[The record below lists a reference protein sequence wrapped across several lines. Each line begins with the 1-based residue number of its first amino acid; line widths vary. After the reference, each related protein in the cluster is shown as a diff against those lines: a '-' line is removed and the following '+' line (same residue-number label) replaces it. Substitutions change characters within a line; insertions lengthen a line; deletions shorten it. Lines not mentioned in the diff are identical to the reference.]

1 MNYNQFN
8 NILLESKQG
17 RNAIKK
23 AVALYRKEYDKDSR
37 NNNISSRFR
46 REKAQKTIK
55 KILTDRNKLAN
66 SLKQSDFRKLLSDPE
81 HPSFLKRLK
90 TLRQVHKGI
99 NRDIMKRQRNRNDFL
114 KTDRYDHINR
124 YYNDV
129 NDIMNIN

>member
-23 AVALYRKEYDKDSR
+23 ATAIYRKEYDKDTR
-37 NNNISSRFR
+37 NNISSRFR
-46 REKAQKTIK
+46 REKAQRTIK
-55 KILTDRNKLAN
+55 KILTDRNKLAS

-81 HPSFLKRLK
+81 HPSFLERLK

-99 NRDIMKRQRNRNDFL
+99 NRDIMKRQRNRNVSA
-114 KTDRYDHINR
+114 KTARYDHINR

-129 NDIMNIN
+129 DDIMNIN